1 MPPEVESANAVDAKA
16 KPGAKPKPGPKLN
29 KGTESG
35 LMLQEE
41 AFTVVEQ
48 MTYSGSAVRRV
59 PDTMEM
65 SDFFQVPIQSGVET
79 EAELRYSIESVPTSL
94 QKEAAPSAEGPTD
107 LAAFIDKL
115 LATNPNFAQITRL
128 QDLDESRLIE
138 KRLQRPVGYAATAR
152 VHMGRLCVPMLN
164 DSGATC
170 SLLTEGSFYLQI
182 LP

>member
-1 MPPEVESANAVDAKA
+1 MYGRGGGGKDTRKGGGREGKDPGKGKEPRGAVPPEVESANAVDAKA
-16 KPGAKPKPGPKLN
+16 KPGAKPKPGHKLN

-79 EAELRYSIESVPTSL
+79 EAELCYSIESVPTSL

-115 LATNPNFAQITRL
+115 LATNPNRL
-128 QDLDESRLIE
+128 LDCRTWMSRAL
-138 KRLQRPVGYAATAR
+138 
-152 VHMGRLCVPMLN
+152 
-164 DSGATC
+164 
-170 SLLTEGSFYLQI
+170 
-182 LP
+182 